1 MPLTTN
7 GSYITVI
14 DEVLAH
20 WAEALLVLPPTK
32 PLIVRLKQNGAGIT
46 RANLVTLRGTLETE
60 QNAVQ
65 PCRAD
70 YFIARGSTNNKK
82 AALLGQFN
90 DFVTLFDAYY
100 QGTDYY
106 ELRPYA
112 PVVTAGKDAF
122 CTPLGEAMI
131 LWDRLNDGPAQAGI
145 TLPLVLGDGTDQG
158 AFASAISGLAFA
170 YAAEQPLSFALKYA
184 RARRNG
190 TQNRVHEV
198 LVNYREAAEG
208 RLSEF
213 PELLETLPRITP
225 LPGHT
230 PAKVNASSIFEAPN
244 KSKIVHDASTDLM
257 LERYELR
264 GCMGPDWEEE
274 DAVVIDS
281 HLPNAPREFITTFGL
296 NQPGAQVVFK
306 VYVILTTGNEAGSA
320 AMFVERPVS
329 VPLAA

>member
-7 GSYITVI
+7 GSYITVA

-20 WAEALLVLPPTK
+20 WAEALLLLPPTK
-32 PLIVRLKQNGAGIT
+32 PLIVRLKKNDTGVT
-46 RANLVTLRGTLETE
+46 RANLVTLRGTLESQ

-70 YFIARGSTNNKK
+70 YFIARGNIYNRK
-82 AALLGQFN
+82 AALLEQFN

-100 QGTDYY
+100 QGTDFY

-112 PVVTAGKDAF
+112 PMLAAGKDAF
-122 CTPLGEAMI
+122 CTPMGEAMI
-131 LWDRLNDGPAQAGI
+131 LWEKLNEGPAPAGI
-145 TLPLVLGDGTDQG
+145 TLPLVLGDGTEQG
-158 AFASAISGLAFA
+158 AFASGISALAFA
-170 YAAEQPLSFALKYA
+170 YGAEQPLSFALKYA

-190 TQNRVHEV
+190 TQNRVHQV

-208 RLSEF
+208 RLREF

-230 PAKVNASSIFEAPN
+230 PEKVNASSIFEAPD
-244 KSKIVHDASTDLM
+244 KSKIVHDESTDAM
-257 LERYELR
+257 IERYELR
-264 GCMGPDWEEE
+264 GCMGSDWDEE
-274 DAVVIDS
+274 DAVSIAS
-281 HLPNAPREFITTFGL
+281 HLPNQPREFITTFGL
-296 NQPGAQVVFK
+296 NQPGAQVTFK

-320 AMFVERPVS
+320 PMS
-329 VPLAA
+329 VQRPLAVAA

>member
-32 PLIVRLKQNGAGIT
+32 PLIVRLKQNNTGVT
-46 RANLVTLRGTLETE
+46 RANLITLRGTLETQ

-65 PCRAD
+65 SCRAD
-70 YFIARGSTNNKK
+70 FFIARGNTNNKK
-82 AALLGQFN
+82 AALLEQFN
-90 DFVTLFDAYY
+90 DFVALFDAYY
-100 QGTDYY
+100 QGTDFY

-112 PVVTAGKDAF
+112 PVLSAGKDAF
-122 CTPLGEAMI
+122 CTALGEAMI
-131 LWDRLNDGPAQAGI
+131 LWEKLNEGPAPAGI
-145 TLPLVLGDGTDQG
+145 NLPLVLGDGTDQG
-158 AFASAISGLAFA
+158 AFASSISALAFA
-170 YAAEQPLSFALKYA
+170 YAAEPPLGFALKYA

-190 TQNRVHEV
+190 TQKRVHEV

-230 PAKVNASSIFEAPN
+230 PARVNASSIFEAPD
-244 KSKIVHDASTDLM
+244 KSKIVHDESTDAM
-257 LERYELR
+257 IERYELR
-264 GCMGPDWEEE
+264 GCMGPDWDEE
-274 DAVVIDS
+274 DAVAVAS
-281 HLPNAPREFITTFGL
+281 HQPNEAREFITTFGL
-296 NQPGAQVVFK
+296 NQSGAQVTFK

-320 AMFVERPVS
+320 PMFVQR
-329 VPLAA
+329 PLAVAA

>member
-7 GSYITVI
+7 GSYITVA

-20 WAEALLVLPPTK
+20 WAEALLALPLTK
-32 PLIVRLKQNGAGIT
+32 PLIVRLKKNDTGVS
-46 RANLVTLRGTLETE
+46 RANLLTLRNTLETQ

-90 DFVTLFDAYY
+90 DFVALFDAYY
-100 QGTDYY
+100 PGTDFA

-112 PVVTAGKDAF
+112 PALAAGKDAF
-122 CTPLGEAMI
+122 CTPMGEAMI
-131 LWDRLNDGPAQAGI
+131 LWDEINKGPAPAGI
-145 TLPLVLGDGTDQG
+145 TLPLVLGDGTTQG
-158 AFASAISGLAFA
+158 GFASGISALAFA
-170 YAAEQPLSFALKYA
+170 YSAEKPKEFALKLA

-190 TQNRVHEV
+190 AQNRVHEV
-198 LVNYREAAEG
+198 LANYREAAEV
-208 RLSEF
+208 RLREF

-230 PAKVNASSIFEAPN
+230 PERVNASSIFEAPD
-244 KSKIVHDASTDLM
+244 KSKIVHDASTDAM
-257 LERYELR
+257 IERYELR
-264 GCMGPDWEEE
+264 GCMGSDWDEE
-274 DAVVIDS
+274 DAVSIDS

-296 NQPGAQVVFK
+296 NQPGAQVTFK

-320 AMFVERPVS
+320 PMFVQR
-329 VPLAA
+329 PLAVAA

>member
-7 GSYITVI
+7 GSYITVA

-20 WAEALLVLPPTK
+20 WAEALLLLPPTK
-32 PLIVRLKQNGAGIT
+32 PLIVRLKKNDTGVT
-46 RANLVTLRGTLETE
+46 RANLVTLRGTLESQ

-70 YFIARGSTNNKK
+70 YFIARGNIYNRK
-82 AALLGQFN
+82 AALLEQFN

-100 QGTDYY
+100 QGTDFY

-112 PVVTAGKDAF
+112 PMLAAGKDAF
-122 CTPLGEAMI
+122 CTPMGEAMI
-131 LWDRLNDGPAQAGI
+131 LWEKLNEGPAPAGI
-145 TLPLVLGDGTDQG
+145 TLPLVLGDGTEQG
-158 AFASAISGLAFA
+158 AFASGISALAFA
-170 YAAEQPLSFALKYA
+170 YGAEQPLSFALKYA

-190 TQNRVHEV
+190 TQNRVHQV

-208 RLSEF
+208 RLREF

-230 PAKVNASSIFEAPN
+230 PEKVNASSIFEAPD
-244 KSKIVHDASTDLM
+244 KSKIVHDESTDAM
-257 LERYELR
+257 IERYELR
-264 GCMGPDWEEE
+264 GCMGSDWDEE
-274 DAVVIDS
+274 DAVSIAS
-281 HLPNAPREFITTFGL
+281 HLPNQLREFITTFGL
-296 NQPGAQVVFK
+296 NQPGAQVTFK

-320 AMFVERPVS
+320 PMS
-329 VPLAA
+329 VQRPLAVAA

>member
-7 GSYITVI
+7 GSYITVA

-20 WAEALLVLPPTK
+20 WAEALLLLPPTK
-32 PLIVRLKQNGAGIT
+32 PLIVRLKKNDTGVT
-46 RANLVTLRGTLETE
+46 RANLVTLRGTLESQ

-70 YFIARGSTNNKK
+70 YFIARGNIYNRK
-82 AALLGQFN
+82 AALLEQFN

-100 QGTDYY
+100 QGTDFY

-112 PVVTAGKDAF
+112 PMLAAGKDAF
-122 CTPLGEAMI
+122 CTPMGEAMI
-131 LWDRLNDGPAQAGI
+131 LWEKLNEGPAPAGI
-145 TLPLVLGDGTDQG
+145 TLPLVLGDGTEQG
-158 AFASAISGLAFA
+158 AFASSISALAFA
-170 YAAEQPLSFALKYA
+170 YGAEQPLSFALKYA

-190 TQNRVHEV
+190 TQNRVHQV

-208 RLSEF
+208 RLREF

-230 PAKVNASSIFEAPN
+230 PEKVNASSIFEAPD
-244 KSKIVHDASTDLM
+244 KSKIVHDESTDAM
-257 LERYELR
+257 IERYELR
-264 GCMGPDWEEE
+264 GCMGSDWDEE
-274 DAVVIDS
+274 DAVSIAS
-281 HLPNAPREFITTFGL
+281 HLPNQPREFITTFGL
-296 NQPGAQVVFK
+296 NQPGAQVTFK

-320 AMFVERPVS
+320 PMS
-329 VPLAA
+329 VQRPLAVAA

>member
-7 GSYITVI
+7 GSYITVA

-20 WAEALLVLPPTK
+20 WAEALLLLPPTK
-32 PLIVRLKQNGAGIT
+32 PLIVRLKKNDTGVT
-46 RANLVTLRGTLETE
+46 RANLVTLRGTLESQ

-70 YFIARGSTNNKK
+70 YFIARGNIYNRK
-82 AALLGQFN
+82 AALLEQFN

-100 QGTDYY
+100 QGTDFY

-112 PVVTAGKDAF
+112 PMLAAGKDAF
-122 CTPLGEAMI
+122 CTPMGEAMI
-131 LWDRLNDGPAQAGI
+131 LWEKLNEGPAPAGI
-145 TLPLVLGDGTDQG
+145 TLPLVLGDGTEQG
-158 AFASAISGLAFA
+158 AFASGISALAFA
-170 YAAEQPLSFALKYA
+170 YGAEQPLSFALKYA

-190 TQNRVHEV
+190 TQNRVHQV

-208 RLSEF
+208 RLREF

-230 PAKVNASSIFEAPN
+230 PEKVNASSIFEAPD
-244 KSKIVHDASTDLM
+244 KSKIVHDESTDAM
-257 LERYELR
+257 IERYELR
-264 GCMGPDWEEE
+264 GCMGSDWDEE
-274 DAVVIDS
+274 DAVSIAS
-281 HLPNAPREFITTFGL
+281 HLPNQPREFITTFGL
-296 NQPGAQVVFK
+296 NQPGAEVTFK

-320 AMFVERPVS
+320 PMFVQR
-329 VPLAA
+329 PLAVAA